1 MIMKNNNR
9 LINDFKKQTKTTIW
23 KHLDAMAVNY
33 AVYSTRLNGFSPFLT
48 DYNVLLYCN
57 SNNVVVVCLDCCGH
71 DNGHIYEESESL
83 SSLILSDGYEPRTST
98 VWKLAETVCLTKN
111 CLRLCKADIEV
122 FGVLLTEAEILN
134 SYRLNEMWD
143 AHNVMV
149 IDDFT
154 RLKYRR
160 IRVNEDDELPCKE
173 YVRTIIDASL
183 DASTIERTIAN
194 TSETTTEVLKNEK
207 GIDDDDDFAKLLDKF
222 LNEGMEIVNE
232 NAPFSN
238 TNDDLQEDE
247 DVMDFDDFLED
258 SVHSDDETTADVT
271 FPVGEI
277 EQNQNISVKVDILR
291 PIANP
296 QDELNKLVGCCNIKR
311 RMDELVALT
320 SYNKMMHDLFPN
332 GKQHEVS
339 LHSVFLGR
347 PGTGKTTVCKIFGS
361 LLRQAGALSKG
372 HVVVCDRGTFIG
384 TLWGDEE
391 RSMKQV
397 LEMAKGGVLMIDEA
411 YLLNGKHENDP
422 GKLVIQLMMNIL
434 ADETQRDIAI
444 VLCGYKEPMKKMLD
458 TNPGLQSRFPNK
470 FEFTDFTVDELL
482 EITRRRIK
490 DYDYQFTAQ
499 AWEKYCGLLTQAYQ
513 VRDQETW
520 GNARFISN
528 QLERIYIQHAIRCIK
543 QRPKNNRELLMLTP
557 EDIVPMEIPCKK
569 PKMGF

>member
-1 MIMKNNNR
+1 MRNVNR
-9 LINDFKKQTKTTIW
+9 LIDDFKNQTKTTVW
-23 KHLDAMAVNY
+23 KHLDAMAANY
-33 AVYSTRLNGFSPFLT
+33 AVYSTHLNGYSPFLT
-48 DYNVLLYCN
+48 DYDVYLYCN
-57 SNNVVVVCLDCCGH
+57 DTNMVIVCLDCCGH
-71 DNGHIYEESESL
+71 DDEHIYEESESL
-83 SSLILSDGYEPRTST
+83 SSLILSDGFEPRTST
-98 VWKLAETVCLTKN
+98 VWKLAEAVRLTKIH
-111 CLRLCKADIEV
+111 LQLSKPDMKIY
-122 FGVLLTEAEILN
+122 GVLLTEAEILN
-134 SYRLNEMWD
+134 SYGLDDMWD

-149 IDDFT
+149 IDDLT
-154 RLKYRR
+154 RLKYRK
-160 IRVNEDDELPCKE
+160 IRVNEDEDLPCKS
-173 YVRTIIDASL
+173 YARTVIDASL
-183 DASTIERTIAN
+183 DAPAVERTIVN
-194 TSETTTEVLKNEK
+194 TSTPTVEVTKNEV
-207 GIDDDDDFAKLLDKF
+207 GTDDDDDFARLLDKF
-222 LNEGMEIVNE
+222 LNEGMEIVDE
-232 NAPFSN
+232 KAPFDD

-247 DVMDFDDFLED
+247 DDIDLDDFPED
-258 SVHSDDETTADVT
+258 SVHTDDETAADVP
-271 FPVGEI
+271 FPDGEI
-277 EQNQNISVKVDILR
+277 EQNNNISVKVEILR

-296 QDELNKLVGCCNIKR
+296 REELNKLVGCSDIKR

-320 SYNKMMHDLFPN
+320 SYNKMMHELFPN

-444 VLCGYKEPMKKMLD
+444 VLCGYKEPMMKMLD

-490 DYDYQFTAQ
+490 NFDYQFTAQ
-499 AWEKYCGLLTQAYQ
+499 AWEKYRGMLTQAYQ
-513 VRDQETW
+513 VRDPETW

-528 QLERIYIQHAIRCIK
+528 QLERIYIQHAARCVK
-543 QRPKNNRELLMLTP
+543 RCPKDKRELLLLTP
-557 EDIVPMEIPCKK
+557 EDVVPIEIPR
-569 PKMGF
+569 PKTKLGF